1 MINNDTI
8 LIRTTDTTVT
18 RGGGTP
24 KEIKVEVLAENVNL
38 FLNQVESIL
47 EKAPDKVGE
56 FQFTEFS
63 VSAEVS
69 ANGKLVLLG
78 SGVETGVQG
87 SLTFKFERK
96 KD

>member
-1 MINNDTI
+1 MSDDAI
-8 LIRTTDTTVT
+8 LVRATDATLR
-18 RGGGTP
+18 RGESL
-24 KEIKVEVLAENVNL
+24 KELKIEVLAENVNL
-38 FLNQVESIL
+38 FLTQIESIL
-47 EKAPDKVGE
+47 AKAPDEVGK
-56 FQFTEFS
+56 FRFTQFS

-96 KD
+96 V